1 MEVAKNSGFIFNINK
16 IDPIKNISKEKM
28 EHGAKGEYWI
38 LAVHCRRD
46 TAQKVVD
53 LPNMC
58 QKQSAEVLCNICK
71 ISQETPIFDKVAD
84 LMPFS

>member
-1 MEVAKNSGFIFNINK
+1 MISINAEKNIEVAKNSGFIFNINK

-58 QKQSAEVLCNICK
+58 
-71 ISQETPIFDKVAD
+71 
-84 LMPFS
+84 

>member
-1 MEVAKNSGFIFNINK
+1 MEAAKNSGFIFNVNK

-28 EHGAKGEYWI
+28 EYGTKGEYWI
-38 LAVHCRRD
+38 LAVHFQ
-46 TAQKVVD
+46 AQKVVD